1 LQSGKPRG
9 NVEGDGA
16 ALPGAPLTAPR
27 DDDGAFEVSL
37 RGEATM
43 SDVLIP
49 ATVIGSWSFPGWYDA
64 LIADL
69 ALNPQRYGSADR
81 AEALRDVVLVVI
93 DDQLRAGLD
102 RITDGEMRRVDFNLG
117 FYDFLEGLQPVSKA
131 RNWGPPAHDQ
141 RSRFTCISPL
151 QAPRGLGVV
160 DEYRQL
166 RALTAGPVKMP
177 VPGPFT
183 LAGCIDGG
191 EVYPGRRAVTD
202 ALIPIVNAELKACV
216 AAGVDFLQLD
226 EPSFA
231 CHPKEPEG
239 FLDVIAQT
247 VEGVSAYISLH
258 MCFGNYRARAVGW
271 RSYAPLFP
279 HIAGAKVNQLA
290 MEFASREM
298 AEIEL
303 LSALPGSM
311 DVAVGLID
319 VKNTW
324 IEPPELV
331 ADRLRQVLR
340 HVDPARVSVT
350 PDCGFSQT
358 ARHIAAA
365 KAGAMVEGVRIVRG
379 ELAR

>member
-1 LQSGKPRG
+1 
-9 NVEGDGA
+9 
-16 ALPGAPLTAPR
+16 
-27 DDDGAFEVSL
+27 
-37 RGEATM
+37 M
-43 SDVLIP
+43 
-49 ATVIGSWSFPGWYDA
+49 
-64 LIADL
+64 
-69 ALNPQRYGSADR
+69 
-81 AEALRDVVLVVI
+81 
-93 DDQLRAGLD
+93 
-102 RITDGEMRRVDFNLG
+102 
-117 FYDFLEGLQPVSKA
+117 
-131 RNWGPPAHDQ
+131 
-141 RSRFTCISPL
+141 
-151 QAPRGLGVV
+151 V

-166 RALTAGPVKMP
+166 RALTPAPVKMP

-183 LAGCIDGG
+183 LAGCIAGG
-191 EVYPGRRAVTD
+191 EVYTDRKAVTD
-202 ALIPIVNAELKACV
+202 ALIPIVNSELKACV

-231 CHPKEPEG
+231 CHPDEPDG
-239 FLDVIAQT
+239 FLDVIART
-247 VEGVSAYISLH
+247 TEGVNAYISLH

-290 MEFASREM
+290 MEFASREL
-298 AEIEL
+298 AELDRLAEL
-303 LSALPGSM
+303 PESL

-358 ARHIAAA
+358 ARHVAAA
-365 KAGAMVEGVRIVRG
+365 KARAMVEGVRIVRK